1 MRPLLLC
8 LCALAGTARADV
20 LAHEDVT
27 LKNGLRVLILSD
39 RRAPVVT
46 VLTWYRVGSA
56 DEEAGKTGFAHLYE
70 HLMFK
75 GSPHVPDGV
84 IDKLHEAA
92 GGWANASTG
101 DDATVYVDFASSSL
115 LERMLW
121 LEADRL
127 SGLPAAIDKAKLD
140 NQRDVVLN
148 ERRERFEN
156 APYGM
161 AGHLIAE
168 ALWPESSPYHH
179 PTIGY
184 PADLQAASLADVKA
198 FFARHYVPANAVM
211 VIAGDVDVSAARRLV
226 ERYLAW
232 IPSPERPPQRPAP
245 PALAPL
251 DKPIELTATD
261 AVQVPR
267 VYLTWRGPP
276 AFHRDE
282 APLDVATAIL
292 AGGKSSRLYRAIV
305 MEKRL
310 AQDVFAAADCFR
322 DAGEVQIVAT
332 AKPGVKP
339 GELVAA
345 LDAETA
351 RLAAEGPSAEE
362 LERARNA
369 HEARFFTQLESPVER
384 ASQLATYAVMA
395 GDADYFDKDVA
406 RYRAVTA
413 ADVKDVLRRTLTSG
427 RVVLVVGPEAAHAP

>member
-1 MRPLLLC
+1 MRRIWLVL
-8 LCALAGTARADV
+8 ALAGTARADV
-20 LAHEDVT
+20 LAHEDFT
-27 LKNGLRVLILSD
+27 LKNGLRVLLLPD
-39 RRAPVVT
+39 RRAPSVT

-56 DEEAGKTGFAHLYE
+56 DEETGRTGFAHLYE

-75 GSPHVPDGV
+75 GSPHAADGL

-92 GGWANASTG
+92 GGWANASTS
-101 DDATVYVDFASSSL
+101 DDATVYIDHASSSL

-161 AGHLIAE
+161 ASQLVSE
-168 ALWPESSPYHH
+168 ALWPETSPYHH

-184 PADLQAASLADVKA
+184 PADLQAARLPDVKA
-198 FFARHYVPANAVM
+198 FFLRHYVPGNAVM
-211 VIAGDVDVSAARRLV
+211 VIAGDFDPAAARRLV
-226 ERYLAW
+226 DRYLGW
-232 IPSPERPPQRPAP
+232 IPSPERPPQRSPAP
-245 PALAPL
+245 AVAPL
-251 DKPIELTATD
+251 AAQVDLTATD

-282 APLDVATAIL
+282 PALDLATAIL

-310 AQDVFAAADCFR
+310 AQDVYAAADGAR
-322 DAGEVQIVAT
+322 DVGEVQIAAT
-332 AKPGVKP
+332 ARPGVKP
-339 GELVAA
+339 ADLVAA
-345 LDAETA
+345 LDAEVA
-351 RLAAEGPSAEE
+351 RLVADGPSAEE
-362 LERARNA
+362 LERAQNSR
-369 HEARFFTQLESPVER
+369 EARFFAQLESPVER
-384 ASQLATYAVMA
+384 ASQLAAYAVEA
-395 GDADYFDKDVA
+395 GDANFFDRDLA

-413 ADVKDVLRRTLTSG
+413 AEIKDALRRTLTPG
-427 RVVLVVGPEAAHAP
+427 RVVLVIGPEATNAK